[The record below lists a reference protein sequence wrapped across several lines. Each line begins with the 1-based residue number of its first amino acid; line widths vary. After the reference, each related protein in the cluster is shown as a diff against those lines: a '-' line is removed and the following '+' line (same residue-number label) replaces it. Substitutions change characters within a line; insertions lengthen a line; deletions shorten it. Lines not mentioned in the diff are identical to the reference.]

1 MNYQVALT
9 ISYIFRLVNEL
20 GDYYSPNYSRLVR
33 CDFGKGVYD
42 ETLSVRAVPASSH
55 RHRSPVEHSVN
66 YKINVVNIQDKFY
79 IQDSKQNLHF
89 IQEENA
95 QLPKNF
101 IKNLNTLIYFEKFKK
116 RPIESMIYLKK
127 IINHSHRPCID
138 FDLLSKLQIQLAT
151 DPSYFDS

>member
-20 GDYYSPNYSRLVR
+20 GDYDYYSPNYSRLGR
-33 CDFGKGVYD
+33 PEQGCDFGKALAGP
-42 ETLSVRAVPASSH
+42 AVPDSSH
-55 RHRSPVEHSVN
+55 RRRSPVDLN

-127 IINHSHRPCID
+127 IINQSHRPCID
-138 FDLLSKLQIQLAT
+138 FDLLSKLQIQFAT
-151 DPSYFDS
+151 NPSYFDS

>member
-20 GDYYSPNYSRLVR
+20 GDYSSPNYSRLVG
-33 CDFGKGVYD
+33 CDFIKGVYD
-42 ETLSVRAVPASSH
+42 ATLSVPAVPDSSH
-55 RHRSPVEHSVN
+55 RRRDHSGN

-89 IQEENA
+89 IREENS

-101 IKNLNTLIYFEKFKK
+101 IKNLNTLIYFDKFKK
-116 RPIESMIYLKK
+116 RPIESTIYLKK

-138 FDLLSKLQIQLAT
+138 FDLLSKLQLQFAT